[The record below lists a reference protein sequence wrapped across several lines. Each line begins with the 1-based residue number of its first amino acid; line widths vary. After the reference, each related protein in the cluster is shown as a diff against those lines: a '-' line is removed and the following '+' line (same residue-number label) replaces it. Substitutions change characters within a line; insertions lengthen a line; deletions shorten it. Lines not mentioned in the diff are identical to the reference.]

1 MREVDQN
8 RGGQE
13 QGLREGQG
21 PHQLWLLQASLFLS
35 FLLVVRS
42 PAFLPFVNLILFDLW
57 EPGSP
62 RDSLLSYPSSP
73 VSPFIP
79 DG

>member
-1 MREVDQN
+1 MREADQN

-35 FLLVVRS
+35 FSLVVRS
-42 PAFLPFVNLILFDLW
+42 PAFLPFVNLILFNLW

>member
-1 MREVDQN
+1 MRELDQN

-13 QGLREGQG
+13 QGLREVQG
-21 PHQLWLLQASLFLS
+21 PHQLWLLQASLLLS
-35 FLLVVRS
+35 SLVVRS
-42 PAFLPFVNLILFDLW
+42 PAFLPLVNLILFDLL

>member
-13 QGLREGQG
+13 QGLREVQG
-21 PHQLWLLQASLFLS
+21 PHQLWLLQASLLFS
-35 FLLVVRS
+35 FSLVVRS
-42 PAFLPFVNLILFDLW
+42 PAFLPFVNLILFDLL

-62 RDSLLSYPSSP
+62 RDSLLSYPNSP

-79 DG
+79 DN